1 MRHANDAANPS
12 VDETQAQQSPMEAL
26 LRGAPG
32 RQLLAAFPDTVFVTR
47 RDGTILSCSANNVKD
62 LLLTPTEL
70 AGKQLQA
77 LPGGAARTRL
87 ASALAQIRAGAKNA
101 STEYALAIDGQT
113 RCFEARLSPLGDD
126 WVLALMRNVT
136 ERRKVE
142 DQLETSVSLLGATLE
157 STADGI
163 LVVNTDG
170 KIVSLNRKFIELWRI
185 PAQIIATC
193 DDNAALAFVVDQLA
207 EPAAFLDKVK
217 ELYHTPDAESFDVL
231 EFRDG
236 RVFERYS
243 IPQRIGGRCVGRV
256 WSFRDVT
263 ERNRAQAALR
273 AAKDAAE
280 ASSNSKSAFLASM
293 SHEIRTPM
301 NAIIGMTELVLDT
314 VLSEQQRDDL
324 GVVQS
329 SAHSLLTLINDIL
342 DFSKIEAGKLEFEEI
357 EFDVRQCV
365 DEMLRTLAVRANEKK
380 LSLSCEVE
388 NDVPERIVGD
398 AGRLRQVLMNLAGNA
413 IKFTDAGSV
422 VVAVRCAAADP
433 PNAGSDERCHLE
445 FRVRDT
451 GIGIPLEKQKSIFN
465 PFTQADGS
473 TTRKYGGTG
482 LGLTIASRLVAL
494 MGGELTVESAPG
506 AGSKFRF
513 DARFGIGRAQDAAS

>member
-1 MRHANDAANPS
+1 
-12 VDETQAQQSPMEAL
+12 MEAL
-26 LRGAPG
+26 LVSATG
-32 RQLLAAFPDTVFVTR
+32 RRLLASFPDPLFVTR
-47 RDGTILSCSANNVKD
+47 RDGTIVACSASNIGD

-70 AGKQLQA
+70 AGRKLQST
-77 LPGGAARTRL
+77 PGATARVRL
-87 ASALAQIRAGAKNA
+87 AAALAEIAAGAKSA
-101 STEYALAIDGQT
+101 TTEYALAIDGET
-113 RCFEARLSPLGDD
+113 RYFEARLSPLGDEQ
-126 WVLALMRNVT
+126 VLAIMRNIT

-185 PAQIIATC
+185 PIQIISTC

-207 EPAAFLDKVK
+207 DPAAFLGKVK

-243 IPQRIGGRCVGRV
+243 MPQRIGGRCVGRV

-263 ERNRAQAALR
+263 ERNRAQAALC
-273 AAKDAAE
+273 AAKEAAE
-280 ASSNSKSAFLASM
+280 ASNNSKSAFLATM

-301 NAIIGMTELVLDT
+301 NAVIGMTELVLDT
-314 VLSEQQRDDL
+314 ALTEQQRDDL

-342 DFSKIEAGKLEFEEI
+342 DFSKIEAGKLEFEQI
-357 EFDVRQCV
+357 EFDVRQCL
-365 DEMLRTLAVRANEKK
+365 DEMIRTLAVRANEKK
-380 LSLSCEVE
+380 LSLVCEIHD
-388 NDVPERIVGD
+388 DVPTHLIGD

-413 IKFTDAGSV
+413 IKFTDVGRV
-422 VVAVRCAAADP
+422 VIAVHHAVAEPSGPER
-433 PNAGSDERCHLE
+433 DECCRLE
-445 FRVRDT
+445 FSVQDT
-451 GIGIPLEKQKSIFN
+451 GIGIPIEKQKSIFN

-494 MGGELTVESAPG
+494 MGGELAVDSAPG
-506 AGSKFRF
+506 AGSTFRF
-513 DARFGIGRAQDAAS
+513 GARFGRPRAKNSAR